1 MLFVGDILQLPPVN
15 GTPVFQPVPNKV
27 LSLRLGCIGS
37 TNIWKDTIVYD
48 ELTIN
53 ERQKADKLYTD
64 ILDGVRRGFPSVEA
78 LTKLNEKVFQKPIVE
93 MYNQLKDKGKQPICL
108 FSTRKACA
116 QLNNALLETLDNET
130 VALHSTDVIDEGASS
145 SKWSKRAEQCLQ
157 TMNKDSNLTAGLEVV
172 LHLAVGA
179 RVMLRRNLSTEE
191 GLVNGATGNVLEIS
205 SKHVTV
211 KFDNIT

>member
-1 MLFVGDILQLPPVN
+1 MLVVGDILQLPPVN

-37 TNIWKDTIVYD
+37 TSEKDTIVYD

-64 ILDGVRRGFPSVEA
+64 ILDRVRRGFPSVEA

-93 MYNQLKDKGKQPICL
+93 MYNQFKDKGKQPTCL
-108 FSTRKACA
+108 FSTRKAWA

-130 VALHSTDVIDEGASS
+130 VALHSTDVIDQCASN
-145 SKWSKRAEQCLQ
+145 SKWSEKAEERLQ
-157 TMNKDSNLTAGLEVV
+157 EV
-172 LHLAVGA
+172 
-179 RVMLRRNLSTEE
+179 SPQP
-191 GLVNGATGNVLEIS
+191 S
-205 SKHVTV
+205 
-211 KFDNIT
+211 F